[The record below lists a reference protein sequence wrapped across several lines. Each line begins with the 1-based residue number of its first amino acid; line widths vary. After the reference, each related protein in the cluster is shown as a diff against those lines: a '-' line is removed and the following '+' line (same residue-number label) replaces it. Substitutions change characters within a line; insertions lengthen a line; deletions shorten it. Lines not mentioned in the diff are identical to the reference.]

1 MSESSRRVLVIG
13 YGNPGRLDD
22 GLGPALAQRIEA
34 LALPGVTVEE
44 DYQLSVEHA
53 EAVAG
58 HDVVVFADAHTS
70 IDEPFSFTVAR
81 SDRQM
86 SFTSH
91 SLLPAAVV
99 SLAQD
104 LFGAATDAY
113 ILAIRGYDF
122 NEFGQQLSQAARENL
137 DAATEFLADLVTTD
151 GFAAARRQPRQPA
164 TSAARNKDI
173 TCKTEN
179 M

>member
-1 MSESSRRVLVIG
+1 MSGPARRVLVIG

-22 GLGPALAQRIEA
+22 GLGPALAERIEA
-34 LALPGVTVEE
+34 LALPGVTVES

-53 EAVAG
+53 EAVAR
-58 HDVVVFADAHTS
+58 HDIVVFADAHTS
-70 IDEPFSFTVAR
+70 IDDPFSFTLAQL
-81 SDRQM
+81 DRHM

-91 SLLPAAVV
+91 SLAPQAVV

-113 ILAIRGYDF
+113 ILAIRGHDF
-122 NEFGQQLSQAARENL
+122 NEFGQRLSQAAQENL
-137 DAATEFLADLVTTD
+137 DAATEFLAGLVTTD
-151 GFAAARRQPRQPA
+151 GFAAQRQAQQPA
-164 TSAARNKDI
+164 ASTSGNKDI
-173 TCKTEN
+173 TCKMEN